1 MAFSGV
7 WPFRHVRVDEDPLIT
22 VSRSNSSSVRTLA
35 LRCRHSACDTL
46 PALVITARTCRYTCR
61 ESRRGSIIR
70 CMESAA
76 TTLTVRVKIMGRD
89 ARLTTHAQLLVAM
102 LVVCCTA
109 VEQEPSNESHQATA
123 VERQPSKCGMHM
135 LRPAAGPRAILVFFR
150 NAAVLG
156 SSATVFLRRS
166 TLLNA

>member
-46 PALVITARTCRYTCR
+46 LALVITARTCRYTCR

-89 ARLTTHAQLLVAM
+89 ARLTTHAQPLNKSRRTRAIKRP
-102 LVVCCTA
+102 
-109 VEQEPSNESHQATA
+109 PSNGSRRN
-123 VERQPSKCGMHM
+123 VECTCLGPQLVHELSSCSSGM
-135 LRPAAGPRAILVFFR
+135 LR
-150 NAAVLG
+150 
-156 SSATVFLRRS
+156 SSALRLRCS
-166 TLLNA
+166 FVGVHC